1 MRDASGDADDRAGG
15 AQTPSPAIGNG
26 WGDPIAAPR
35 IAALD
40 DLRRAWE
47 ATPAG
52 RPGPFAGR
60 TLSGADV
67 FWLAVSALAGPS
79 GDTAL
84 AEKRLRE
91 AQYNALLRAALDL
104 SAVNLQGAVL
114 GGIHL
119 RGAILRRVHLEHATL
134 GAADLTD
141 AFLAE
146 ARLTSAYL
154 DRATLARAYLSGA
167 HLDRCSLYGASLK
180 DAVLYDA
187 HLDDAI
193 LREADLQHADLRA
206 ASLRRADL
214 TDARLQNANLGD
226 AHLEQAILYEAH
238 LASAVLRAAHFEGA
252 DLRRAV
258 FDDVSRLNDAHLDH
272 AALDQ
277 ASFAGTNL
285 AVVNW
290 ANVHRLGDEVLAGQQ
305 LEPIVAYDAAGRRT
319 VKHGRRKPADTRTA
333 DYLAAGRAYRSL
345 SVSLLDQGLS
355 RAATRFHFRA
365 EVMGRKASFYEAV
378 ARLRTPWGLLGP
390 LLFFPWLLSL
400 LLGIAAG
407 YGIYHVW
414 RLVVTYLAIVAG
426 CAAVYYVSAQ
436 QGHMAMTVL
445 DALLLSV
452 TSFHGRGLQPPS
464 TLNDTMRAVAGVE
477 AVGGLLVEALFIA
490 AFTRRVTGS

>member
-1 MRDASGDADDRAGG
+1 MRDDSTDGDARPGVAW
-15 AQTPSPAIGNG
+15 TPPPMTKDA
-26 WGDPIAAPR
+26 WGDPIDAAR
-35 IAALD
+35 KVELD
-40 DLRRAWE
+40 DLRRVWDAN
-47 ATPAG
+47 PAG

-60 TLSGADV
+60 TLTGADV

-134 GAADLTD
+134 GVVDLADT
-141 AFLAE
+141 FLAE
-146 ARLTSAYL
+146 AQLTGAFL
-154 DRATLARAYLSGA
+154 DRATLDRAYLSGA
-167 HLDRCSLYGASLK
+167 RLDCCSLYGAGLK
-180 DAVLYDA
+180 DAVLYGA
-187 HLDDAI
+187 SLDDAI
-193 LREADLQHADLRA
+193 LRDADLEHADLRA

-226 AHLEQAILYEAH
+226 AHLEHAVLYEAH
-238 LASAVLRAAHFEGA
+238 LTSAVLRAAHLEDA
-252 DLRRAV
+252 DLRRAA
-258 FDDVSRLNDAHLDH
+258 FDDGSRLNDAHLDR

-277 ASFAGTNL
+277 ATLAGTNL
-285 AVVNW
+285 AVVHW
-290 ANVHRLGDEVLAGQQ
+290 PDVRRLGDEALASQPREA
-305 LEPIVAYDAAGRRT
+305 LVAYDATGRRT
-319 VKHGRRKPADTRTA
+319 LKQGQGKSAQIRVA

-345 SVSLLDQGLS
+345 SVSLLGQGLA

-365 EVMGRKASFYEAV
+365 EVMGRKAHFYEAV
-378 ARLRTPWGLLGP
+378 ARLRTPWVLLGP
-390 LLFFPWLLSL
+390 LLFVPWLLSL
-400 LLGIAAG
+400 LLSVAAG

-414 RLVVTYLAIVAG
+414 RLVVTYLVIVTG
-426 CAAVYYVSAQ
+426 CTAVYYISAQ
-436 QGHMAMTVL
+436 QRHVAMTVP

-452 TSFHGRGLQPPS
+452 TSFHGRGLQPS
-464 TLNDTMRAVAGVE
+464 ATLNDTMRAVAGVE